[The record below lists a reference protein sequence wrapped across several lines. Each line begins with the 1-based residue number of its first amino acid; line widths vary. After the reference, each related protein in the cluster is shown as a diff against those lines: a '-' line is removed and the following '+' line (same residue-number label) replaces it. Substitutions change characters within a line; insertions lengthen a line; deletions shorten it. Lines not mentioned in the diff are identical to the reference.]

1 MLRVLLVILITFIFI
16 IPVIYVAFKLTV
28 QHTIELKP
36 QLISNYE
43 LVYGRLPILDNE
55 YVFVIGSYN
64 KINKYEAVKYG
75 CIKTT
80 ELHSAT
86 NMVNIKEESY
96 KRICGKHRYD
106 DKKMNVVGILK
117 VKKDCNDSIEPYK
130 MYSKSEV
137 IK

>member
-16 IPVIYVAFKLTV
+16 IPVIYVAFKITV

-43 LVYGRLPILDNE
+43 LVYGRLP
-55 YVFVIGSYN
+55 
-64 KINKYEAVKYG
+64 
-75 CIKTT
+75 
-80 ELHSAT
+80 T